1 MAEDLHRGSDPSVTT
16 LVTGIIHDAQ
26 ELIKEQ
32 VALVRTEIRDDF
44 RKTKEGALSLALGLG
59 VVALGTLL
67 LFFGLVYL
75 LTWAVPAVT
84 LWGWFLI
91 IGFLLAVAGGAMI
104 YAGTRKFE
112 SFNPLPDHQSAQALR
127 ENVQWLTNRK

>member
-1 MAEDLHRGSDPSVTT
+1 MAEDLHRGSDPSVTA

-26 ELIKEQ
+26 ELIKQQ

-59 VVALGTLL
+59 VGALGALL
-67 LFFGLVYL
+67 LCFALVYL
-75 LTWAVPAVT
+75 LAWAVPQVPLWVWFAV
-84 LWGWFLI
+84 
-91 IGFLLAVAGGAMI
+91 IGVLLGAAGAAMI
-104 YAGTRKFE
+104 YAGSKKFE
-112 SFNPLPDHQSAQALR
+112 SINPLPDQSAQALR

>member
-1 MAEDLHRGSDPSVTT
+1 MAEDLHRGSEPSVTT

-59 VVALGTLL
+59 VVALGAMLL
-67 LFFGLVYL
+67 CFALVYL
-75 LTWAVPAVT
+75 LAWAVPQVPMWVWFAV
-84 LWGWFLI
+84 
-91 IGFLLAVAGGAMI
+91 IGVLLGAGGGAMI
-104 YAGTRKFE
+104 YAGAKKFE
-112 SFNPLPDHQSAQALR
+112 SFNPLPDQSAQALR

>member
-1 MAEDLHRGSDPSVTT
+1 MAEDLHRGSEPSVTT
-16 LVTGIIHDAQ
+16 LVTGIVHDAQ

-67 LFFGLVYL
+67 LAFGLVYL
-75 LTWAVPAVT
+75 LTWAVPALPV
-84 LWGWFLI
+84 WAWFLI
-91 IGFLLAVAGGAMI
+91 IGFLLAVAGGATI
-104 YAGTRKFE
+104 YAGTKKFE
-112 SFNPLPDHQSAQALR
+112 SFNPLPDQSAQALR

>member
-16 LVTGIIHDAQ
+16 LVTGIIQDAQ
-26 ELIKEQ
+26 ELIKQQ

-59 VVALGTLL
+59 VVALGALL
-67 LFFGLVYL
+67 LCFALVYL
-75 LTWAVPAVT
+75 LAWAVPQVPIWVWFAV
-84 LWGWFLI
+84 
-91 IGFLLAVAGGAMI
+91 IGVLLGAGGGAMI
-104 YAGTRKFE
+104 YAGAKKFE
-112 SFNPLPDHQSAQALR
+112 TFNPLPDQSAQALR